1 MVGYLIGLLF
11 AFCYLGFLISIP
23 ASNPHYNK
31 EVEFYYILSAGF
43 VACVMVN
50 MPPKNCKTQS
60 PDSDDT
66 KCHKADELA
75 DLIAELCVSAPSE
88 TVKSCL
94 RVYEYGKSIK
104 QIEKELERETRDSLD
119 QTAKF
124 LEIPNYLDKT
134 KKPLA
139 HLIVCRIQILLPEDC
154 NISHERGRIKLSE
167 PTLVECEV
175 CGQGVHR
182 KCFLDLA
189 ANATG
194 VTKIPSEIDAADFRK
209 LRNPLNLP
217 GIHFFMPCLPA

>member
-1 MVGYLIGLLF
+1 
-11 AFCYLGFLISIP
+11 
-23 ASNPHYNK
+23 
-31 EVEFYYILSAGF
+31 
-43 VACVMVN
+43 MVN

-60 PDSDDT
+60 PDSDDP

-75 DLIAELCVSAPSE
+75 NLIAELCVSAPSE

-139 HLIVCRIQILLPEDC
+139 HLIVCRIQNLLPEDC
-154 NISHERGRIKLSE
+154 NICHERYRIKLSE

-175 CGQGVHR
+175 CLFV
-182 KCFLDLA
+182 CLFV
-189 ANATG
+189 TG
-194 VTKIPSEIDAADFRK
+194 RYARLLLWHSQWPNLFC
-209 LRNPLNLP
+209 LR
-217 GIHFFMPCLPA
+217 GSQQCTY

>member
-43 VACVMVN
+43 AVCVMVN

-75 DLIAELCVSAPSE
+75 NLIAELCVSAPSE

-94 RVYEYGKSIK
+94 RVYEYRKSIK
-104 QIEKELERETRDSLD
+104 QIEKELNVKQET
-119 QTAKF
+119 
-124 LEIPNYLDKT
+124 
-134 KKPLA
+134 
-139 HLIVCRIQILLPEDC
+139 LL
-154 NISHERGRIKLSE
+154 IKLQSFLKFQT
-167 PTLVECEV
+167 TLI
-175 CGQGVHR
+175 R
-182 KCFLDLA
+182 
-189 ANATG
+189 
-194 VTKIPSEIDAADFRK
+194 
-209 LRNPLNLP
+209 LRNL
-217 GIHFFMPCLPA
+217 